1 MKTIPEEEGGGVV
14 STTQQPQQHEP
25 RTSSEPPRQ
34 RDRQVNVE
42 GENVLTPA
50 AAASTAADSINQQPQ
65 QSRNNGLNG
74 FHKILPG
81 EPTSKKAGPSGG
93 KKKTAY
99 LEP

>member
-14 STTQQPQQHEP
+14 STTHQQQQHEP

-34 RDRQVNVE
+34 RDRQVNE

>member
-34 RDRQVNVE
+34 RDRQVNE

-50 AAASTAADSINQQPQ
+50 SADSNQQPQ